1 MNINKF
7 GTVSIILLILLCW
20 SFISVSA
27 GPLAPDRSQQV
38 LDLLA
43 VECQNISDYSL
54 MAQYGDTSRF
64 YIVKDHIAVTISN
77 ITILMNGYDN
87 SAINSLWGMY
97 NQFQPDASSAQRT
110 AETCSNLRGE
120 IYRKISHDSELNLQG
135 VQITNFNDCMNAGYH
150 VNGDTCF
157 IGGNSVFD
165 GKGNLIGYYY
175 ADCFDYAGY
184 HSGSC
189 WDCFYGADNE
199 GCIEKP

>member
-1 MNINKF
+1 ME
-7 GTVSIILLILLCW
+7 GYVQRL
-20 SFISVSA
+20 
-27 GPLAPDRSQQV
+27 
-38 LDLLA
+38 
-43 VECQNISDYSL
+43 SDGKTKRYVQFL
-54 MAQYGDTSRF
+54 E
-64 YIVKDHIAVTISN
+64 ISN
-77 ITILMNGYDN
+77 D
-87 SAINSLWGMY
+87 
-97 NQFQPDASSAQRT
+97 P
-110 AETCSNLRGE
+110 
-120 IYRKISHDSELNLQG
+120 ELNLQG